1 MSYYQLFSLLQT
13 DISNQLTG
21 NSVMISIFPFSHL
34 SELLQVG

>member
-1 MSYYQLFSLLQT
+1 MSYFQLFSHLQT

-21 NSVMISIFPFSHL
+21 NSMMISIFRFSHL